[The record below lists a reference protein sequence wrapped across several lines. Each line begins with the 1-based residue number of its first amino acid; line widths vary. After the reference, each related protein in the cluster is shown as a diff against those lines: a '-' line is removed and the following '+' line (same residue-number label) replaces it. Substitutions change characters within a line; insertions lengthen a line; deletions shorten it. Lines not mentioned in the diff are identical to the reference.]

1 MNYDQKQITDYF
13 AVHTEAYAY
22 VKMISEADY
31 GCEEHDDRQ
40 QSRSYVV
47 LVTRE
52 GETSHEVADTLLEEE
67 RIAEDTYI
75 SMTTYKHLI
84 KQ

>member
-1 MNYDQKQITDYF
+1 MNYDQKQITEYF
-13 AVHTEAYAY
+13 AVHPESYAY

-52 GETSHEVADTLLEEE
+52 GETSHEIADTLLEEE
-67 RIAEDTYI
+67 RITEGIYI
-75 SMTTYKHLI
+75 PKKTFENLI
-84 KQ
+84 K

>member
-1 MNYDQKQITDYF
+1 MNYDQKQITEYF
-13 AVHTEAYAY
+13 ALHPEAYAY

-67 RIAEDTYI
+67 RITEGIYI
-75 SMTTYKHLI
+75 SKKTFVNLI
-84 KQ
+84 K

>member
-1 MNYDQKQITDYF
+1 MNYDQKQITEYF
-13 AVHTEAYAY
+13 AVHPESSAY

-52 GETSHEVADTLLEEE
+52 GETSHEIADTLLEEE
-67 RIAEDTYI
+67 RIAEGIYI
-75 SMTTYKHLI
+75 SNIVYK
-84 KQ
+84 KMVK